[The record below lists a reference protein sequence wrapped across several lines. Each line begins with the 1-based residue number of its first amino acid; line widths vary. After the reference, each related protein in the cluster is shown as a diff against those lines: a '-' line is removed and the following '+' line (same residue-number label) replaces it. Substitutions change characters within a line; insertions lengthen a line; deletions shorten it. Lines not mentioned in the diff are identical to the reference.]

1 MPSHTLAYLSLAFVF
16 AFTPGAT
23 TAVVIRHALDG
34 GWRRGLT
41 ASLGA
46 ITASAIMASL
56 SLAGVSTLLLRWPGG
71 LRLVATAGAVF
82 LAWMALKSLRAA
94 LAPARAPAPA
104 PVRTSAHL
112 PAPVRTSAHL
122 SAPVRPR
129 PYREG
134 FAINILNPSV
144 LSFYVGVTPTFLDAD
159 STWRGLLGLYAA
171 HICVVLG
178 CHSFWAL
185 LFNQMRGFFTGEHRR
200 RWLDGAVGVILLWLA
215 YRIASRW

>member
-34 GWRRGLT
+34 GWRRGLI

-56 SLAGVSTLLLRWPGG
+56 SLAGVSTLLQRWPDG
-71 LRLVATAGAVF
+71 LRIVGTAGAVF
-82 LAWMALKSLRAA
+82 LAWMGLKSLRAM
-94 LAPARAPAPA
+94 LAPARTRPHPSA
-104 PVRTSAHL
+104 PVRTS
-112 PAPVRTSAHL
+112 S
-122 SAPVRPR
+122 R

-144 LSFYVGVTPTFLDAD
+144 LSFYVGVTPTFLDPD

-171 HICVVLG
+171 HLSVVLG
-178 CHSFWAL
+178 CHTFWAV
-185 LFNQMRGFFTGEHRR
+185 LFNQARGFFTGERRR
-200 RWLDGAVGVILLWLA
+200 RWLDGAVGVILLWLS
-215 YRIASRW
+215 YRVASRW